1 MEASSSYGK
10 FQTLQSKRMAE
21 SELRPRSPA
30 LDVNSSL
37 LTTSTF
43 PPRMTQLDHAPN
55 RCHYQKCTLLLKN
68 KTKKQTY
75 LSDPDATSK
84 GEVPEENG
92 FQCHWHDHN
101 ILAAKGNLLKI
112 EILACFGLYLISFS
126 TQDASVCFLAWLLL
140 LFANPGWFKAEI
152 TQDCTPWNESSLNYN
167 NQMFPQMSW
176 EAWPL
181 PSLVAVADFCF
192 LSEAQ
197 INTYI
202 FRNRDK
208 RYYSWAKYLNTQ
220 ASVTLLSLRC

>member
-1 MEASSSYGK
+1 MAQVQSLAGELPGAVGLQRQVPVFIIHLKSSPGLTGLTPILPKEMEASSSYGK

-84 GEVPEENG
+84 EVPEENG
-92 FQCHWHDHN
+92 FQCH
-101 ILAAKGNLLKI
+101 
-112 EILACFGLYLISFS
+112 
-126 TQDASVCFLAWLLL
+126 
-140 LFANPGWFKAEI
+140 
-152 TQDCTPWNESSLNYN
+152 
-167 NQMFPQMSW
+167 
-176 EAWPL
+176 
-181 PSLVAVADFCF
+181 
-192 LSEAQ
+192 
-197 INTYI
+197 
-202 FRNRDK
+202 
-208 RYYSWAKYLNTQ
+208 
-220 ASVTLLSLRC
+220 